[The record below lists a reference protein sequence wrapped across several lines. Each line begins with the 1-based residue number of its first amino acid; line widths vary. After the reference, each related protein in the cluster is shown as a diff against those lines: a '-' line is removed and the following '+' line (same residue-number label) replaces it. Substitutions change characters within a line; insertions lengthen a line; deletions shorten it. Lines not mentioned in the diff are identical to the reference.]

1 MNTTTIK
8 HKYNIGDKH
17 FDFNREIDRE
27 HNYIFYISGITNV
40 DGKVFYELSDI
51 KGNKENLQQYHF
63 GRWLI
68 AEEDIIPDFEKYV
81 IKRKKLLNR
90 LVNETTNNLLNK
102 AKNQPIYKDNIN
114 FYYEF
119 TIKTIEEIIPGI
131 FDRMLENQLK
141 EAKRIKSTNY
151 YRLAT
156 IFTYTTFFFL
166 FTTIILSIILI
177 IK

>member
-1 MNTTTIK
+1 MKTTIE

-17 FDFNREIDRE
+17 FDFNRKIDRE

-40 DGKVFYELSDI
+40 DGKVFYELSDV
-51 KGNKENLQQYHF
+51 KGNKENIQQYHF

-68 AEEDIIPDFEKYV
+68 AEEDIIPDFEKYL

-102 AKNQPIYKDNIN
+102 EQNQLVYKNDID
-114 FYYEF
+114 FYYKF
-119 TIKTIEEIIPGI
+119 TIETIKEIIPGI
-131 FDRMLENQLK
+131 FE
-141 EAKRIKSTNY
+141 EIKFIDY
-151 YRLAT
+151 YRLSKKHT
-156 IFTYTTFFFL
+156 WTLLCFF
-166 FTTIILSIILI
+166 IQSIILFILLI